1 MAKLNLTGAE
11 FSDIVICF
19 LLDKLQHPEE
29 VIEFDVNE
37 NFNAFAEV
45 LARRG
50 MKAPLLQCYMAVDAQ
65 TRIKYRLIRNVFRDV
80 PGTDTAFIEI
90 SKDKREATMKIGVFA
105 RIKKFVKKLLTL
117 GTVGEEK
124 KK

>member
-1 MAKLNLTGAE
+1 MAKLNITGAE

-19 LLDKLQHPEE
+19 LLDKVQHPEE

-50 MKAPLLQCYMAVDAQ
+50 MKAPLLQCYMNMDPQ
-65 TRIKYRLIRNVFRDV
+65 TRVKYRLIRNVFRDV
-80 PGTDTAFIEI
+80 PGTETAFMEI
-90 SKDKREATMKIGVFA
+90 SKDKREATMKVGVFA

-117 GTVGEEK
+117 GAGEEK